1 MQRAGHPLYGTDG
14 LHLQVGM
21 GESVAVIGPSG
32 VGKSTL
38 LAAILDLLGPSAE
51 VRVTR
56 LEIGGAPWHRR
67 MRGRSV
73 ALLPQDC
80 SGALDPLQTVDGALR
95 EHARIHGLP
104 LVGCL
109 DALAEVGLDH
119 AELRARRP
127 HQLSGGQ
134 RQRLVL
140 AMALAVAPTLLLLDE
155 PTSALDGEA
164 SRRVAGL
171 LRRIRA
177 QHPFGILL
185 VTHDPAFAE
194 AVADRVLRLDAGG
207 QLEAIG

>member
-1 MQRAGHPLYGTDG
+1 M
-14 LHLQVGM
+14 HLQVGM
-21 GESVAVIGPSG
+21 GESVAVVGPSG

-38 LAAILDLLGPSAE
+38 LSAILDLLGSAAE
-51 VRVTR
+51 VRIAR
-56 LEIGGAPWHRR
+56 LQIGGASWHRR

-104 LVGCL
+104 LAHCL
-109 DALAEVGLDH
+109 DAFAEVGLQH
-119 AELRARRP
+119 AELRSRRP

-140 AMALAVAPTLLLLDE
+140 ALALAVAPTLLLLDE

-164 SRRVAGL
+164 SRRVARL
-171 LRRIRA
+171 LRRIRER
-177 QHPFGILL
+177 HRFGILL
-185 VTHDPAFAE
+185 VTHDLAFAT
-194 AVADRVLRLDAGG
+194 AVADRVLRLHPGG
-207 QLEAIG
+207 RLEAVG